1 MKLIFYICYINK
13 KTQKYQYKMHMIQ
26 LILVCIFDT
35 LKMRWNDMTIN
46 FFGEKLKAV
55 RKLKGLTQLD
65 LSKKISV
72 SKGTISAYEQGLSY
86 PSIETLVKICDI
98 LDTSS
103 DYLLGISDMLPFK
116 MGGLT
121 DKQIG
126 SVLQFVSLIQ
136 QANEIVDRNN
146 SII

>member
-13 KTQKYQYKMHMIQ
+13 KTQKHQYKMHMIQ

>member
-1 MKLIFYICYINK
+1 
-13 KTQKYQYKMHMIQ
+13 MHMIQ

>member
-1 MKLIFYICYINK
+1 
-13 KTQKYQYKMHMIQ
+13 MHMIQ

-72 SKGTISAYEQGLSY
+72 SKGHL
-86 PSIETLVKICDI
+86 
-98 LDTSS
+98 
-103 DYLLGISDMLPFK
+103 
-116 MGGLT
+116 
-121 DKQIG
+121 
-126 SVLQFVSLIQ
+126 
-136 QANEIVDRNN
+136 
-146 SII
+146 